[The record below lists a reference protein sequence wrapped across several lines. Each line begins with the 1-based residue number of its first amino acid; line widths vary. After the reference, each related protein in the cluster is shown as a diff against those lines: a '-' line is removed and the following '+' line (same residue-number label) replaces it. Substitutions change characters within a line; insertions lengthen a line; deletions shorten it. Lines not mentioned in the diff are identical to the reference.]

1 MLHKSAL
8 VAEGLVN
15 IYNRNWGINPLV
27 ISEPVMLKEYPGT
40 KSLTVICDEAY
51 YDEVN
56 ELLKC
61 RKPGDCRVI
70 LISEW
75 LMNDTITGAS
85 TIGPETQREE
95 ILRIL
100 EPDRANT
107 EKGTLLTRRET
118 EVLKMVATGYSNK
131 EISSKLF
138 VSIHTVISHRKNIT
152 EKLGIKTISG
162 LSLYAFLNGMISYD
176 DFPGETDFR

>member
-1 MLHKSAL
+1 LT
-8 VAEGLVN
+8 N

-27 ISEPVMLKEYPGT
+27 ITDPLELKGFLDRGA
-40 KSLTVICDEAY
+40 LTVVCDESF
-51 YDEVN
+51 YDSIKRLTDLHKN
-56 ELLKC
+56 C
-61 RKPGDCRVI
+61 DSRII

-75 LMNDTITGAS
+75 LKNSTGNEGAA
-85 TIGPETQREE
+85 IGPETQREE

-100 EPDRANT
+100 EPERVGAG
-107 EKGTLLTRRET
+107 KGNLLSRREA
-118 EVLKMVATGYSNK
+118 EVLRMVATGYSNK

-138 VSIHTVISHRKNIT
+138 VSIHTVISHRKNLT

-176 DFPGETDFR
+176 DFPGPIDSK